1 MIIRRAAAADAE
13 QINSLLFQVAKIHAD
28 GRPDIFK
35 KATKKYSD
43 EELAEIIRND
53 ETPIFAAE
61 EDGRI
66 LGYAFCVYQ
75 STKGSLLMQDKKTL
89 YIADI
94 CVDENHRGEHVGKSI
109 FEYVEKFAKTNGF
122 DNITLNVWAF
132 NEGAYKFYENCG
144 MTPLKTTME
153 KAL

>member
-13 QINSLLFQVAKIHAD
+13 QINNLLFQVAKIHAD

-75 STKGSLLMQDKKTL
+75 STKGSLLMQDKKPFILT
-89 YIADI
+89 
-94 CVDENHRGEHVGKSI
+94 I
-109 FEYVEKFAKTNGF
+109 FALT
-122 DNITLNVWAF
+122 
-132 NEGAYKFYENCG
+132 
-144 MTPLKTTME
+144 KTTGESMSAKAYLNMWKNSQRP
-153 KAL
+153 KALTI